1 MDAYATSNI
10 ANTSLGLF
18 PIQQQQTVI
27 TTAAVAES
35 VSVLDEGTQA
45 GGAGR
50 TLLQDHDPMMPAVAQ
65 ATPEIDNVPLLNPP
79 AVAPTQAVLD
89 IGQLQAAMME
99 TIVRSLQPQLAS
111 MQDNVASEIRSLN
124 TRMEVVDRQFQSA
137 RTQMI
142 REGQQRV
149 APQVGSED
157 PQLSG
162 KRSKPAGPHVPEDPK
177 GKRHQSAAA
186 KQLRRNVKIVPDAG
200 GARTK
205 PEPTPKPR
213 AQNPSIPRSPYI
225 SEDDLISLA
234 AGSDLEDTLS
244 ADEEQDYRRETEEE
258 GSEDEGSDSDSESER
273 RGGRPGTLKSVVVQ
287 PPMPTEQPGPSTSTQ
302 ASAIPQE
309 GMVRAIEGQGGLSQ
323 RLGSIMTKPLPVEVW
338 GEALHPSLV
347 EQVHQLW
354 TTTLDSQVVE
364 SVTSHYEVPANARYL
379 KVQRTNNEVYN
390 LTQANGRAMDVSLQS
405 TQAYVVKAATM
416 AASTLSKLL
425 TIPVGSTLDGET
437 LTALFQG
444 MWDVFTVASFT
455 NQKLISER
463 KSKLTRFMP
472 KEYSALRKQNFPESQ
487 ELFGD
492 NADALLEALYKAHAT
507 GQRRQKKGG
516 GVAKVIRERLRQT
529 QAQKTSQATSVVQG
543 RKTME
548 EREGLPP
555 PKGKRLPQKRNN
567 RHRRTRRSKT
577 PINL

>member
-10 ANTSLGLF
+10 ANTPLGLF

-50 TLLQDHDPMMPAVAQ
+50 TLLQDQDPMMPAVAQ
-65 ATPEIDNVPLLNPP
+65 AIPHEMDNVPLLNPP

-89 IGQLQAAMME
+89 IGQLQAAMTE
-99 TIVRSLQPQLAS
+99 TIIRSLQPQLAS

-205 PEPTPKPR
+205 PEPTPEPR

-492 NADALLEALYKAHAT
+492 NADALLESLYKAHAT

-516 GVAKVIRERLRQT
+516 KSGK
-529 QAQKTSQATSVVQG
+529 SFQG
-543 RKTME
+543 KGSSNSKNSYGHFSGTRKKNSDGGKRRFTT
-548 EREGLPP
+548 
-555 PKGKRLPQKRNN
+555 PKGKKFPKKKPQTQKDKEEQDSN
-567 RHRRTRRSKT
+567 
-577 PINL
+577 